1 MNIAQNADL
10 TLKTFIDMIYN
21 QQTII
26 SEKFRAQISVDEFL
40 DSRPSIF
47 EIQAYIQMARN
58 DLVTNPNDIYAAHVI
73 RLLSGDTD

>member
-1 MNIAQNADL
+1 MLSAA
-10 TLKTFIDMIYN
+10 LKLKIFIDMIYN

-26 SEKFRAQISVDEFL
+26 SEKFRAQLSVDEFL
-40 DSRPSIF
+40 DGQPSIF

-58 DLVTNPNDIYAAHVI
+58 DLISNPNDIYAAHVI